1 MSHAPSPL
9 DLFSRFSIA
18 AERNKGIR
26 LSPEDVDLMVCMG
39 AFDAMSAAAAKYIRE
54 VAQTRITAREEARR
68 ADAATQALRQPKGRR
83 EGNSETAE
91 EAMRRARSRTK
102 RGGK

>member
-1 MSHAPSPL
+1 MSNEPSPV

-39 AFDAMSAAAAKYIRE
+39 AFDAMSVAVAKDLKELSQARI
-54 VAQTRITAREEARR
+54 AQRAEQLRR
-68 ADAATQALRQPKGRR
+68 R
-83 EGNSETAE
+83 
-91 EAMRRARSRTK
+91 
-102 RGGK
+102 